1 MYGGNVGRID
11 LITVDPASQKPRSSI
26 RLAQAA
32 LAGVVGVAL
41 LVVIAHSVFRLGTP
55 HYSFFI
61 ENWVYDF
68 VTATSGLVILAR
80 AALRRDERLGWALL
94 GGGLLLWA
102 IGDAYWSIAYVNVA
116 EPPFPSLDDL
126 FYLAGYVLV
135 LGGML
140 AYVRARM
147 GKRSILVWTD
157 VTMGALCVAAIGTS
171 LLLDYVLA
179 NTTGTPDEIAVAVAY
194 PLLDVATLAVAI
206 GAFALTGWR
215 PGRGLGLVILGL
227 AATATGDAIYT
238 YQSVAGTYT
247 DSAWYLF
254 LWPLGTTLIALG
266 ALQPTP
272 KRREL
277 STDEGWRTFA
287 SPVVFALAIFALMTL
302 QRQDMNRPIV
312 EVLTAATLV
321 AIVVRIILTFGQNR
335 RLVLELETDSL
346 TGLANRGKLLF
357 DLDRFYSGSD
367 QAPHLLAI
375 LDLDGFKAYND
386 AFGHPAGDSLLIRL
400 GHQLGNA
407 VGSTG
412 RAYRMGG
419 DEFAL
424 IVPGEKAQARGA
436 IEDAAAALSERG
448 EGFRVTCSAG
458 WAAIPREASNRSS
471 ALQLAD
477 QRMYEQKDSRRPST
491 GGEVE
496 AVLVRLLN
504 QRAPDLGEH
513 VTAVK
518 GLALAVGEALGM
530 APGELTTL
538 GRASELHDIGKIAI
552 PDAVLHKAEPLDE
565 EEWEFMHQHTILGER
580 IVAAAP
586 SLASVGSLIRS
597 SHERWD
603 GKGYPDQLAGD
614 AIPLASRI
622 ILVCDAYAA
631 MTSERPYSTARDP
644 ESALAELRENAGS
657 QFDPDLVGVLEQ
669 VVRSTPADS
678 LTVPLPVA
686 TAVQER
692 SAIRSV

>member
-1 MYGGNVGRID
+1 
-11 LITVDPASQKPRSSI
+11 VDPDSHQPRPAL
-26 RLAQAA
+26 RLALFA
-32 LAGVVGVAL
+32 LAGLFVAGL
-41 LVVIAHSVFRLGTP
+41 LVVIAHSAFGLGTP
-55 HYSFFI
+55 RYSFFI

-68 VTATSGLVILAR
+68 ITTVSGLVLLGR
-80 AALRRDERLGWALL
+80 AATRPDQRLGWALL

-102 IGDAYWSIAYVNVA
+102 VGDTYWSIAYANVA
-116 EPPFPSLDDL
+116 EPPFPSVDDL
-126 FYLAGYVLV
+126 FYLAGYALV
-135 LGGML
+135 LAGML

-147 GKRSILVWTD
+147 GKRSILVWID

-179 NTTGTPDEIAVAVAY
+179 NTTGSTDEIAVAVAY
-194 PLLDVATLAVAI
+194 PLFDVATLTVAI

-238 YQSVAGTYT
+238 YQSVAGTYS

-254 LWPLGTTLIALG
+254 LWPLGTALIALG

-277 STDEGWRTFA
+277 PLDEGWRTFA
-287 SPVVFALAIFALMTL
+287 SPVVFALAIFALMIL
-302 QRQDMNRPIV
+302 QRQDVTRPLV
-312 EVLTAATLV
+312 GALTGATLL
-321 AIVVRIILTFGQNR
+321 AIVARITLTFAQNR
-335 RLVLELETDSL
+335 RLVIELETDAL

-357 DLDRFYSGSD
+357 DLDRFYAGTD
-367 QAPHLLAI
+367 PQPHLLAI

-400 GHQLGNA
+400 GRQLGTA
-407 VGSTG
+407 VGESG

-424 IVPGEKAQARGA
+424 IVPGEGPEAVQAVQN
-436 IEDAAAALSERG
+436 AAAALSERG
-448 EGFRVTCSAG
+448 EGFKVTCSAG
-458 WAAIPREASNRSS
+458 WASIPREAVNRGS

-477 QRMYEQKDSRRPST
+477 QRMYEHKDSRRPSA

-496 AVLVRLLN
+496 AVLIRLLN

-518 GLALAVGEALGM
+518 TLALGVGAELGM
-530 APGELTTL
+530 GPGELTTL

-552 PDAVLHKAEPLDE
+552 PDAVLSKAGPLDE

-580 IVAAAP
+580 IVSAAP
-586 SLASVGSLIRS
+586 SLASVGRLIRS

-603 GKGYPDQLAGD
+603 GTGYPDQLVGD
-614 AIPLASRI
+614 EIPLAARI
-622 ILVCDAYAA
+622 ILVCDAYDA
-631 MTSERPYSTARDP
+631 MTSERPYSHIRSSD
-644 ESALAELRENAGS
+644 SALEELRACAGS
-657 QFDPDLVGVLEQ
+657 QFDPALVPILDR
-669 VVRSTPADS
+669 VVRATPAEPRA
-678 LTVPLPVA
+678 VPQPVN
-686 TAVQER
+686 
-692 SAIRSV
+692 